1 MNKKNIRIGAI
12 NWDSCLP
19 RDTYFGSYTLKAL
32 GNDTYK
38 SRLPYFAKEKNGEY
52 DFSYRTQ
59 EEYDRELLYAVEA
72 GIDFFAY
79 CWYPDTLSERTCWKD
94 IGSKL
99 LWEHYPEL
107 NIARKLYQK
116 SYVNKDIKM
125 CAILFTMRAYAETDI
140 DDLIFA
146 MKQDYYEKID
156 GRPVIFTFGGFEE
169 EFIDA
174 IKERT
179 LKHNI
184 NPYIV
189 FMNNSATIHN
199 GLNYRKADAISAY
212 SSCHN
217 GESFGDVINGVEE
230 NNYKRLESGLKEIPM
245 LSVGWNPIYYKG
257 KLTDDTISDMEIC
270 ERRLVYSTANPKGE
284 EVEIRVY
291 NPSKNTVKDEIS
303 FANDLNKAELTDFE
317 GRVLSECKFKG
328 SSISLTLKPYEIAT
342 LRVAFK

>member
-38 SRLPYFAKEKNGEY
+38 SRFPYFAKEKNGEY

-140 DDLIFA
+140 DDLVFA

-169 EFIDA
+169 GFIDA

-245 LSVGWNPIYYKG
+245 LSVGWNPMPRVDRPVPWTGYREGPYAPQPNEEQMEESFKRLFEFIENNPEKTDIGYAMVYAWNEFEEGGYLCPTLGDDGKADTQFLDIFKKVRAKYKN
-257 KLTDDTISDMEIC
+257 S
-270 ERRLVYSTANPKGE
+270 
-284 EVEIRVY
+284 
-291 NPSKNTVKDEIS
+291 
-303 FANDLNKAELTDFE
+303 
-317 GRVLSECKFKG
+317 
-328 SSISLTLKPYEIAT
+328 
-342 LRVAFK
+342 